1 MTHGHRRD
9 IRAAIGLGLI
19 HLIACAAL
27 LPGCFSWSA
36 VTVFLALHVAGSLGI
51 AFGYHRFLAHG
62 SVALRKPVA
71 YLVVFIGS
79 LAFQGGPIDWIA
91 THRAHHAHTDRQGD
105 PHNANRGLLW
115 AHVTW
120 IFRTNTARIE
130 AAAVRRWVPD
140 LAADPFYRV
149 LEAWHLPLQTALG
162 IVLFVTGGLPCVV
175 WGIFLR
181 LVVTYH
187 CTWLVNS
194 AAHAVGYRN
203 FATDD
208 RSRNNW
214 FVSLMTF
221 GEGWHNNHHAFPYSA
236 KHGLRWFELD
246 LTYGIICVL
255 RWARLA
261 DAVLVPPREARERYA
276 VRR

>member
-1 MTHGHRRD
+1 M
-9 IRAAIGLGLI
+9 
-19 HLIACAAL
+19 
-27 LPGCFSWSA
+27 
-36 VTVFLALHVAGSLGI
+36 
-51 AFGYHRFLAHG
+51 
-62 SVALRKPVA
+62 
-71 YLVVFIGS
+71 
-79 LAFQGGPIDWIA
+79 
-91 THRAHHAHTDRQGD
+91 
-105 PHNANRGLLW
+105 
-115 AHVTW
+115 
-120 IFRTNTARIE
+120 
-130 AAAVRRWVPD
+130 
-140 LAADPFYRV
+140 
-149 LEAWHLPLQTALG
+149 
-162 IVLFVTGGLPCVV
+162 

-261 DAVLVPPREARERYA
+261 DAVLVPPGKTAQQHLEDLTWAGARQHFPGEIDATLRATLRKELDLIAELNYA
-276 VRR
+276 HYFLTVHDIVPLRA